1 MRYDKSHLS
10 IDDQVARLTARGMQ
24 GDPLVIAERLSVA
37 NYHRLSAYWHP
48 FRLSDHSFAAGTDFE
63 TVWRRYVFDRQLR
76 LLVLD
81 AMERFEVAL
90 RTQFS
95 FHHSRHFGPFGY
107 YDFPASLPKL
117 GELKHAE
124 FKGEMEHVVKR
135 NAEELYV
142 RHFLQKYGDER
153 VAPPIWAMVELID
166 FGKLM
171 QMYQNA
177 PKIVK
182 KPIAEKFGI
191 PDKVLGSWILG
202 LVSVRNICAH
212 HGRLWNRTLGVKLME
227 LPADRYPDWHA
238 PHKVDMGSSYG
249 VIRACHHLVKRVAPQ
264 SGWLHRVN
272 ELLRQYPEV
281 PKSEMGFPDKVNSI
295 GEHESQG

>member
-10 IDDQVARLTARGMQ
+10 IDDQVARLTSRGME

-37 NYHRLSAYWHP
+37 NYHRLTAYWHP
-48 FRLSDHSFAAGTDFE
+48 FRLSDHSFAPGTDFE

-81 AMERFEVAL
+81 AIERFEVAL

-95 FHHSRHFGPFGY
+95 FHHSKLFGPFGY
-107 YDFPASLPKL
+107 YDSPASLPKL
-117 GELKHAE
+117 GGLKHAE
-124 FKGEMEHVVKR
+124 LKVEIDHVVQR

-142 RHFLQKYGDER
+142 RHFLHKYGDEHP
-153 VAPPIWAMVELID
+153 VPPIWAAVELID

-177 PKIVK
+177 PKAIK
-182 KPIAEKFGI
+182 KPLAEKFGV

-202 LVSVRNICAH
+202 LVSARNICAH

-227 LPADRYPDWHA
+227 LPADRFPDWHS
-238 PHKVDMGSSYG
+238 PHKVDMGSAYG
-249 VIRACHHLVKRVAPQ
+249 VIRACHYLIRKIAPQ
-264 SGWLHRVN
+264 SGWTDRVN
-272 ELLRQYPEV
+272 ELLNQYPDI
-281 PKSEMGFPDKVNSI
+281 PKSEMGFPDDENCIS
-295 GEHESQG
+295 ESR

>member
-1 MRYDKSHLS
+1 MRYDKTHLS
-10 IDDQVARLTARGMQ
+10 IDDQVARLTARGMR
-24 GDPLVIAERLSVA
+24 GDPLAIAECLGVA
-37 NYHRLSAYWHP
+37 NYHRLTAYWHP
-48 FRLSDHSFAAGTDFE
+48 FRLSDHSFVSGTNFK

-81 AMERFEVAL
+81 AIERFEVAL

-95 FHHSRHFGPFGY
+95 FHHSKHFGPFGY
-107 YDFPASLPKL
+107 YDSPASLPKL

-124 FKGEMEHVVKR
+124 LKAEIEHVVQR
-135 NAEELYV
+135 NAEESYV
-142 RHFLQKYGDER
+142 RHFLQKYGDEHA
-153 VAPPIWAMVELID
+153 APPIWAAVELID

-182 KPIAEKFGI
+182 KPMAERFGI

-227 LPADRYPDWHA
+227 LPADRFPDWHD

-249 VIRACHHLVKRVAPQ
+249 VIRVCHHLVGRVAPQ
-264 SGWLHRVN
+264 SRWLHRVN
-272 ELLRQYPEV
+272 ELLRQYPDV
-281 PKSEMGFPDKVNSI
+281 PKPEMGFPDGVNFI
-295 GEHESQG
+295 GEC